1 MLTLHFDVEGWAR
14 WPEVVQ
20 YALVRGLTNE
30 EAIIELVN
38 SGLSHEEE
46 SYV

>member
-1 MLTLHFDVEGWAR
+1 MLTVQLDTEGWAR
-14 WPEVVQ
+14 WPEVVK

>member
-1 MLTLHFDVEGWAR
+1 MLTLEFDTEGWAR

-30 EAIIELVN
+30 EAIVQLVN
-38 SGLSHEEE
+38 QGLSYE
-46 SYV
+46 